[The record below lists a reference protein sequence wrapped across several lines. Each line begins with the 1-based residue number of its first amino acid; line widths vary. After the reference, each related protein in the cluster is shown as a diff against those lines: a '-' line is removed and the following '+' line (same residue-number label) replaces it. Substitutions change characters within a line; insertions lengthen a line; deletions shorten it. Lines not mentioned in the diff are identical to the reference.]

1 MLNQESV
8 IVIVGVCAI
17 VLLIGGARRQI
28 SHLITVL
35 LRMVMGT
42 AGIYLLDLLLSLGNI
57 TLTVGINL
65 FNMLVVGILGLPGF
79 GLLYAIS
86 AIKIL

>member
-17 VLLIGGARRQI
+17 VLLIGVARRQI
-28 SHLITVL
+28 PHLITVL

-42 AGIYLLDLLLSLGNI
+42 AGIYLLDLLLPLGNI